1 MAVCED
7 GPDFAGAGEPRG
19 RLSEMIDDPGEY
31 FFKLSSIHDA
41 ALLEIC
47 WNARNKTLRL
57 EFDNF
62 HAAIS
67 ENDDDP
73 QTSASGE
80 FAGVSDMEGATNGA
94 NMTFRDVDTVSA
106 LEVVQGSGGWRA
118 KLQMNSGAILCWRF
132 LTLLVTE
139 RST

>member
-1 MAVCED
+1 
-7 GPDFAGAGEPRG
+7 
-19 RLSEMIDDPGEY
+19 MIDDPGEY
-31 FFKLSSIHDA
+31 FFKLGSIHDA

-62 HAAIS
+62 RAAIS
-67 ENDDDP
+67 ENDDEP
-73 QTSASGE
+73 QTSASCE

-94 NMTFRDVDTVSA
+94 NMTFRDVDTVSV
-106 LEVVQGSGGWRA
+106 LEVVQASGAWRA
-118 KLQMNSGAILCWRF
+118 ELRMNSGAILCLHF